1 MISYIRNITIQ
12 SVSTILFSVSVDLNE
27 DHSRQTRGEAE
38 QNIGRDQREPLYHNE
53 GLMPQEV
60 SQEEDR
66 EKEGQVGVC
75 PDRVQ
80 VVGQL
85 WGNNKHQ
92 RMGIFLAHTVSVYAM
107 CISLPKKWRR
117 KCS

>member
-1 MISYIRNITIQ
+1 M
-12 SVSTILFSVSVDLNE
+12 DLKA

-38 QNIGRDQREPLYHNE
+38 QNVVHDQKEPLYHNE

-75 PDRVQ
+75 PDREQ
-80 VVGQL
+80 VVG
-85 WGNNKHQ
+85 
-92 RMGIFLAHTVSVYAM
+92 
-107 CISLPKKWRR
+107 
-117 KCS
+117 